1 MDFSLVRKP
10 LCTNVLA
17 LSETMKKS
25 SVEGH
30 VLILWTQRNII
41 KLSIWLSERYGMVP
55 TSLKK
60 KPKPSYYSQGVRGP
74 GIYGRGVFALSLTK
88 AMPSRVKNSLQ
99 YSFWKSYVSYF
110 LGTTKCLVY
119 HICFQ
124 LHITSVNVPH
134 SYFRGENTFINEH
147 GCSPPVPFPPQT
159 FKYAHQ
165 LLLTVQK
172 VGSVYPPSFLS
183 YSARSCGSLKAS
195 LFICCVVQSLTLGRH
210 AKRKPISLF
219 PVVLIGRA
227 RCLPLH

>member
-17 LSETMKKS
+17 LSETMKKP

-55 TSLKK
+55 MSLKK
-60 KPKPSYYSQGVRGP
+60 KKNNPSYYSQGVRGP

-134 SYFRGENTFINEH
+134 SYFRGGKYIYKWAWLQSA
-147 GCSPPVPFPPQT
+147 SPF
-159 FKYAHQ
+159 
-165 LLLTVQK
+165 
-172 VGSVYPPSFLS
+172 SPSNF
-183 YSARSCGSLKAS
+183 
-195 LFICCVVQSLTLGRH
+195 
-210 AKRKPISLF
+210 
-219 PVVLIGRA
+219 
-227 RCLPLH
+227 